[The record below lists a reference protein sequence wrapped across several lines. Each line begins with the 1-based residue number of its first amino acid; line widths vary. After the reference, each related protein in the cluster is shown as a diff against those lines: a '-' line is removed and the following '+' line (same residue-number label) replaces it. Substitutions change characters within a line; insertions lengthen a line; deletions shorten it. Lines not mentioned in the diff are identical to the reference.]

1 MGRGS
6 EEDRLYHEVAKHNE
20 EIIAP
25 VERDLIK
32 AELTKE
38 AFLRYTN
45 NGNNE
50 VYLVNYHTAP
60 HIMREIGRLRELTF
74 RGAGGGTGL
83 ALDID
88 ENDTCEHNYD
98 QLIAWNPED
107 EEIIAGYRVIRCN
120 DAIDREGNIHL
131 STSHYFDFSEEFK
144 NQYLPYSIE
153 LGRSWVQPRYQPSVD
168 NRKGLFSLDNLWD
181 GLGALVVLNP
191 DIKYLFGKV
200 TMYPRFNAEARDLLI
215 YFMEHYFPDRKK
227 LLKPLDNLFLGY
239 KTDIST
245 FEGIFD
251 GLDYKEGYKILNKRV
266 RELGENIP
274 PLINTYM
281 NLSPTMMTFG
291 TAMNDEFGEV
301 EETGILITIDDIY
314 EVKKDRHIKTFERD
328 KVYGS
333 RTKESTQ

>member
-1 MGRGS
+1 MQ
-6 EEDRLYHEVAKHNE
+6 

-25 VERDLIK
+25 VERELIK

-38 AFLRYTN
+38 AFIRYTN

-83 ALDID
+83 PLDID

-98 QLIAWNPED
+98 QLIAWNPEE
-107 EEIIAGYRVIRCN
+107 EEIIAGYRVIKCK
-120 DAIDREGNIHL
+120 DAIDAEGNVHL
-131 STSHYFDFSEEFK
+131 STAHYFQFSEKFK
-144 NQYLPYSIE
+144 TDYLPYTLE
-153 LGRSWVQPRYQPSVD
+153 LGRSWVQPRFQPAID

-181 GLGALVVLNP
+181 GLGALVVINP

-200 TMYPRFNAEARDLLI
+200 TMYPHYNATARDLLI
-215 YFMEHYFPDRKK
+215 YFMEYYFPDREK
-227 LLKPLDNLFLGY
+227 LVLPFNELNVGY
-239 KTDIST
+239 KTDIT
-245 FEGIFD
+245 PFFGIFD
-251 GLDYKEGYKILNKRV
+251 GLEYKEGYKVLNTKV

-281 NLSPTMMTFG
+281 NLSPTMRTFG

-301 EETGILITIDDIY
+301 EETGIMITLEDIY
-314 EVKKDRHIKTFERD
+314 PAKKERHMITYERD
-328 KVYGS
+328 KYYGK
-333 RTKESTQ
+333 RERK

>member
-1 MGRGS
+1 MQ
-6 EEDRLYHEVAKHNE
+6 

-25 VERDLIK
+25 VDRKLIK

-38 AFLRYTN
+38 AFVRYTN

-83 ALDID
+83 ELDID

-98 QLIAWNPED
+98 QLIAWNPDD
-107 EEIIAGYRVIRCN
+107 EEIIAGYRVIKCE
-120 DAIDREGNIHL
+120 DAVDKDGNVHL
-131 STSHYFDFSEEFK
+131 STAHYFEFSDKFK
-144 NQYLPYSIE
+144 EDYLPYTLE
-153 LGRSWVQPRYQPSVD
+153 LGRSWVQPRYQPAID

-181 GLGALVVLNP
+181 GLGALVMINP

-200 TMYPRFNAEARDLLI
+200 TMYPQYNAAARDLLI
-215 YFMEHYFPDRKK
+215 YFMECYFSDQDK
-227 LLKPLDNLFLGY
+227 LVLPTEKLNLGY
-239 KTDIST
+239 KTDISAYK
-245 FEGIFD
+245 GIFD
-251 GLDYKEGYKILNKRV
+251 GLPYREGYKVLNTKI

-281 NLSPTMMTFG
+281 NLSPTMRTFG
-291 TAMNDEFGEV
+291 TALNDEFGEV
-301 EETGILITIDDIY
+301 EETGIMITLEDIY
-314 EVKKDRHIKTFERD
+314 PAKKERHMVTFERD
-328 KVYGS
+328 KHYGN
-333 RTKESTQ
+333 KPQK

>member
-1 MGRGS
+1 M
-6 EEDRLYHEVAKHNE
+6 E

-25 VERDLIK
+25 VARDLIK
-32 AELTKE
+32 AELTEK

-50 VYLVNYHTAP
+50 VYLVNYHSAP
-60 HIMREIGRLRELTF
+60 NIMKEIGRLRELTF

-88 ENDTCEHNYD
+88 ENDTCAHNYD

-107 EEIIAGYRVIRCN
+107 EEIIAGYRVIRC
-120 DAIDREGNIHL
+120 DQAIDPQGNIHL
-131 STSHYFDFSEEFK
+131 STLHYFKFSDEFVAD
-144 NQYLPYSIE
+144 YLPYTIE
-153 LGRSWVQPRYQPSVD
+153 LGRSWVQPKYQPSID

-181 GLGALVVLNP
+181 GLGALVIINP

-200 TMYPRFNAEARDLLI
+200 TMYPQFDARARDLLL
-215 YFMEHYFPDRKK
+215 YFMNCYFPDHKEMVR
-227 LLKPLDNLFLGY
+227 PYDNLLVGY
-239 KTDIST
+239 KTDISP
-245 FEGIFD
+245 FIGVFD
-251 GLDYKEGYKILNKRV
+251 GLPYKEGYKVLNKYV
-266 RELGENIP
+266 REFGENIP

-301 EETGILITIDDIY
+301 EETGILITLDDIY
-314 EVKKDRHIKTFERD
+314 QAKKERHISSFERD

-333 RTKESTQ
+333 REKIREN